1 MNALGILVEKE
12 RKMKKN
18 VLLGFGIACLSLLL
32 IVDSAAAQRHIGG
45 IGGFGNFGGSN
56 WGNYLPGG
64 TGYGYSPNY
73 GYSGMGWGQNGY
85 YGQQPWTYG
94 QNWQNQNWQNQA
106 WQSGNYY
113 GQPMN
118 QGYAGYYT
126 GDGNT
131 NQHQSFYS
139 GPGQHNSNAVTL
151 HVRVRP
157 DAQLWIEGQPTQM
170 MGPERTFMS
179 PPLQQ
184 GEYRYTLK
192 AAWNENGRQVT
203 KEKHLKVSPG
213 HDFNVS
219 FLDNSS
225 SDEHGSTQDQS
236 QQHRQ
241 SSSSQQDNRSSTPP
255 NQGTTTNQQNQGTTP
270 ERGTNQNRNPSGN
283 QPSGNQ
289 TNPQR

>member
-1 MNALGILVEKE
+1 
-12 RKMKKN
+12 MKKN
-18 VLLGFGIACLSLLL
+18 VLLGFGIACLSLVL
-32 IVDSAAAQRHIGG
+32 IVESAPAQHHIGG
-45 IGGFGNFGGSN
+45 IGSFSGSN

-64 TGYGYSPNY
+64 TGYSYTPNY

-85 YGQQPWTYG
+85 YYGQQPWVYG
-94 QNWQNQNWQNQA
+94 QNWQNQNWQNQVG
-106 WQSGNYY
+106 QPGNYY
-113 GQPMN
+113 SQPMN

-139 GPGQHNSNAVTL
+139 GPGQRNSNAVTL

-184 GEYRYTLK
+184 GDYRYTLK

-219 FLDNSS
+219 FLDSS
-225 SDEHGSTQDQS
+225 ASDEHGSTQDQS
-236 QQHRQ
+236 QQQRQ
-241 SSSSQQDNRSSTPP
+241 SSSTQQDNRSSTPQ
-255 NQGTTTNQQNQGTTP
+255 NQGTTTNQQNQGTT
-270 ERGTNQNRNPSGN
+270 NQNRNQSSGN
-283 QPSGNQ
+283 QSS
-289 TNPQR
+289 PQR

>member
-1 MNALGILVEKE
+1 
-12 RKMKKN
+12 MKKN
-18 VLLGFGIACLSLLL
+18 VLLGFGIACLSLVL
-32 IVDSAAAQRHIGG
+32 IVESAPAQHHIGG
-45 IGGFGNFGGSN
+45 IGSFSGSN

-64 TGYGYSPNY
+64 TGYSYTPNY

-85 YGQQPWTYG
+85 YYGQQPWVYG
-94 QNWQNQNWQNQA
+94 QNWQNQVGQP
-106 WQSGNYY
+106 GNYY
-113 GQPMN
+113 SQPMN

-126 GDGNT
+126 GDGKT

-139 GPGQHNSNAVTL
+139 GPGQRNSNAVTL

-219 FLDNSS
+219 FLDSSS

-236 QQHRQ
+236 QQQRQ
-241 SSSSQQDNRSSTPP
+241 SSSTQQDNRNSTQQ
-255 NQGTTTNQQNQGTTP
+255 NQGATTNQQNQGTT
-270 ERGTNQNRNPSGN
+270 NQNRNQSSGN
-283 QPSGNQ
+283 QS
-289 TNPQR
+289 NPQR